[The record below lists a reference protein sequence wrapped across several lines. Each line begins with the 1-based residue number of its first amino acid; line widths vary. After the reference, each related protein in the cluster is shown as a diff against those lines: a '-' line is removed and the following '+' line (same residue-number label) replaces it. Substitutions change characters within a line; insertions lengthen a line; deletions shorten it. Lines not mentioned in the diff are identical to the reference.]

1 LAKSFQGEF
10 IMLKMIDLIGHELKW
25 VQPHALKM
33 EYELRA
39 GDLAAAT
46 LRFRSSF
53 GSFAAAASA
62 DGSWTFK
69 RVGFWQ
75 TRATVR
81 ASGAGAEADLAVF
94 KNNTW
99 SDGGTLELP
108 DGRQYLANTNFW
120 ATHYEFKTESGEPL
134 ISYKKIGGMLHM
146 SAGVEI
152 HPLAKDIAEMPWMVL
167 LGWYLA
173 VMMHMDHAAAAAAT

>member
-1 LAKSFQGEF
+1 MMKLAE
-10 IMLKMIDLIGHELKW
+10 LIGQELKW

-39 GDLAAAT
+39 GDTVAAT
-46 LRFRSSF
+46 LRFRSSL
-53 GSFAAAASA
+53 GSFATAAGA

-75 TRATVR
+75 TKATIR
-81 ASGAGAEADLAVF
+81 ASGAETDLAVF

-99 SDGGTLELP
+99 SGGGTLELP
-108 DGRQYLANTNFW
+108 DGRKYPANTNFW
-120 ATHYEFKTESGEPL
+120 TTQYEFKTETGEAL
-134 ISYKKIGGMLHM
+134 ISYRKIGGLLHM
-146 SAGVEI
+146 SAAVEI
-152 HPLAKDIAEMPWMVL
+152 YPAAQDIAELPWMVS

-173 VMMHMDHAAAAAAT
+173 VMMQKDSAAAAAI